1 MGIFSSISG
10 SKFGTVVTWPVPG
23 MHHPWP
29 RGFPNGHGEH
39 LRNTGNTWP
48 GQEEDATR
56 PRSLRAGGGFHPGWW
71 RVIFVAWYGEGAV
84 KPWPLKVPLKNLKS
98 RVEPTVV
105 PFWPK
110 LICVK
115 LAKSTEMGQHIF
127 FLILS
132 QVHVPSF
139 SPWVFK
145 TFSTT
150 GQDEEGRKIFPWPKS
165 FAEIVRGPTE
175 TCDVQGIWVLHFE

>member
-1 MGIFSSISG
+1 MASTWNAPSMASGISQWPW
-10 SKFGTVVTWPVPG
+10 GTPAQ
-23 MHHPWP
+23 H
-29 RGFPNGHGEH
+29 REH
-39 LRNTGNTWP
+39 L
-48 GQEEDATR
+48 AR
-56 PRSLRAGGGFHPGWW
+56 PRRRCHPPPIPMSWTGIPPWW

-98 RVEPTVV
+98 RVEPTVL

-127 FLILS
+127 FLILL

-175 TCDVQGIWVLHFE
+175 TCDVQG